1 MLSNKVRKII
11 IKKEKPF
18 NIKLNIAYSKL
29 KIRQNKNADIIPLE
43 SNVDFIYDI
52 FCEILN
58 VNKNIKKYLK
68 KLLKKS

>member
-52 FCEILN
+52 FCAILN